1 MERPQDG
8 DDTIR
13 FKATTKEKM
22 ATGTGFSCLLSNF
35 SKLYR
40 LGKPFRMLRT
50 FQIVLGGFGRPGA
63 PLGAYGR
70 LRAFAG
76 VCGRSRAFAGVSGV
90 FYSSWK
96 VSLQAYTVPTD
107 RLSRVVSRRE
117 DAGGRKQGHSIG
129 SKPSSVRRLQR
140 SIRRSGR

>member
-50 FQIVLGGFGRPGA
+50 FYIVFGGFGRPGA
-63 PLGAYGR
+63 PSGACGR
-70 LRAFAG
+70 PRAFAG
-76 VCGRSRAFAGVSGV
+76 VRGRFGR

-96 VSLQAYTVPTD
+96 VSLQTYTVPTD
-107 RLSRVVSRRE
+107 RLPRVFSRRK